1 MQFALVYFSKK
12 LQNTEYEQP
21 NKLLVLLVFNRFRAS
36 ELCRE
41 DTCSSRRGIIIW
53 FSFIFLTIHTHG
65 WLAQL
70 VRALLW
76 HGRGHWFEP
85 SITHHSTRPQFSQ
98 FFYTSVSLMVFDQP
112 AYESNVL
119 SLSKGYKNLCPHLY
133 TFLSVG
139 IRAIML
145 VRQIIL
151 RKEFNIII
159 LETVQFGQLKDYQS
173 NWSTVKFMMITL
185 RPREEK
191 NN

>member
-1 MQFALVYFSKK
+1 MTTATHFVFLPPRLLGAKLVPVLASFHF
-12 LQNTEYEQP
+12 
-21 NKLLVLLVFNRFRAS
+21 LLA
-36 ELCRE
+36 
-41 DTCSSRRGIIIW
+41 CSAWNSLR
-53 FSFIFLTIHTHG
+53 
-65 WLAQL
+65 
-70 VRALLW
+70 
-76 HGRGHWFEP
+76 FEP